1 MPTCLSPPKNCLTD
15 VLRTRARN
23 FFPDGRHDRSPT
35 CKVDSVNLGSG
46 RSLDRCPPPARH
58 MGIVPLSHVFFIVKE
73 LSFVYIANLVPK
85 GNEFGILT
93 KIKKESHSR
102 TSLKRPQVKYMVKV
116 LVWSQLSIYPSLY
129 AAERLSS
136 DAA

>member
-1 MPTCLSPPKNCLTD
+1 MYCKHEQGTFFPTVAMT
-15 VLRTRARN
+15 VHRRARWIPLTSAAVEVQTDALLQPVIWGLFHCLMS
-23 FFPDGRHDRSPT
+23 FF
-35 CKVDSVNLGSG
+35 L
-46 RSLDRCPPPARH
+46 
-58 MGIVPLSHVFFIVKE
+58 VKE
-73 LSFVYIANLVPK
+73 LSFVYIANHVPK

-102 TSLKRPQVKYMVKV
+102 TSLKRPQVKYMVKA

>member
-1 MPTCLSPPKNCLTD
+1 MT
-15 VLRTRARN
+15 VHRRARWI
-23 FFPDGRHDRSPT
+23 PLTSAAVEVQTDTLLQP
-35 CKVDSVNLGSG
+35 VIWG
-46 RSLDRCPPPARH
+46 RSLVSC
-58 MGIVPLSHVFFIVKE
+58 LFFFVKE

-102 TSLKRPQVKYMVKV
+102 TSLKRPQVKYMVKA